1 MSHILFR
8 KFYKILVI
16 KQNWHCMYVS
26 ELIGLPIMHEDHQ
39 SLLFSTLIYNASS
52 HLNLYGY
59 MHKNNS

>member
-39 SLLFSTLIYNASS
+39 SLLFSTLIYQRFLPPESIRLHA
-52 HLNLYGY
+52 
-59 MHKNNS
+59 